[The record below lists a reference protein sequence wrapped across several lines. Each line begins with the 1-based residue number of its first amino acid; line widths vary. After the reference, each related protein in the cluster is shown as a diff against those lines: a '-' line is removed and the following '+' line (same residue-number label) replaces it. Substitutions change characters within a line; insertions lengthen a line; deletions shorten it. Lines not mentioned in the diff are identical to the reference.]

1 MNTHFTRKNLIIA
14 FALVAIGIIGRL
26 LLEPYPNV
34 EPVMAVSIIAGALL
48 GPYLGLL
55 VALFTIIGSDVVIGN
70 SNILLYTWTAWAV
83 IGVSST
89 LLKRNKAKTS
99 VIADTLKFTGW
110 GVAGTLFFYLWTN
123 FGVWQL
129 TTMYPHT
136 FAGLIQSYI
145 MGLPFLRYQLVG
157 NLVIVPVLSFTVLT
171 AWQYVPLKLG
181 ELRRVGTR
189 KAETR

>member
-1 MNTHFTRKNLIIA
+1 MNTRFTRKNLIIA
-14 FALVAIGIIGRL
+14 FALVVIGIIGRL

-55 VALFTIIGSDVVIGN
+55 VALLTVVGSDVVIGN
-70 SNILLYTWTAWAV
+70 SNILMYTWTAWAL

-89 LLKRNKAKTS
+89 VLKRNKANTS
-99 VIADTLKFTGW
+99 VISDTLKFTVW

-136 FAGLIQSYI
+136 LAGLIQSYI
-145 MGLPFLRYQLVG
+145 MALPFLRYQLAG
-157 NLVIVPVLSFTVLT
+157 NLVIVPALSFTILA
-171 AWQYVPLKLG
+171 AWQYAPIKLRA
-181 ELRRVGTR
+181 LR
-189 KAETR
+189 KA

>member
-1 MNTHFTRKNLIIA
+1 MNTHFTRKNIITA
-14 FALVAIGIIGRL
+14 FALVVIGITGRL

-48 GPYLGLL
+48 GPYLGLM

-70 SNILLYTWTAWAV
+70 SNILLYTWTAWAL
-83 IGVSST
+83 IGVAST
-89 LLKRNKAKTS
+89 ILKKNKAKTR
-99 VIADTLKFTGW
+99 IGADTLKFTAW
-110 GVAGTLFFYLWTN
+110 GVVGTLFFYLWTN

-136 FAGLIQSYI
+136 FDGLIQSYV
-145 MGLPFLRYQLVG
+145 MALPFLRYQLIG
-157 NLVIVPVLSFTVLT
+157 NLVIVPALSFTLLA
-171 AWQYVPLKLG
+171 AWQYVPVKLG
-181 ELRRVGTR
+181 ALR